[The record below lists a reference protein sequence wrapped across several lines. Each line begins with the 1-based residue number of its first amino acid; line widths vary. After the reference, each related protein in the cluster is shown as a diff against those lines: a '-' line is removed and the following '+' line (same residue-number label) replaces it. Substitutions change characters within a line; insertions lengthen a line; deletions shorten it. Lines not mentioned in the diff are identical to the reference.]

1 MPLLPTSSARSATW
15 ALVLALATVGCSD
28 DQAAFSPRTAKPDA
42 LMADADT
49 VGPALRSQF
58 EVTVRPVLTQ
68 FCASCH
74 SGANGPAFL
83 PAAADWYDAVTTWP
97 GLVNVTD
104 PRASTLVTRGAHA
117 GPALTDFQTRTV
129 LAWLEAEAMQRG
141 GWTPPQDAMVVD
153 AAPMVDAA
161 DPLAEARVAARA
173 AFDLEVSPVLSAVC
187 TACHQAAGP
196 GQGFLTPNPD
206 AYTTVLNWPG
216 IIDLERPTRSR
227 LLTRG
232 PHAGPGLTETQHDT
246 VLRWIE
252 LEVAARGRVVEQDPE
267 TPSFAPILGDN
278 SVDLSPLGLA
288 GATLNFRAELLAA
301 GLYVSSIQVT
311 AGASGARLVHPL
323 FVVWKAGVPQP
334 DPVDSFAGLDLSIQ
348 PGGTATLGS
357 GTLVLVSF
365 AAGDQLSV
373 TFQSAEPTVA
383 QQPDGGVVG
392 PVDGGGLGGGC
403 RSIEAFTQYAQ
414 PQLAQ
419 ACANCH
425 SGGNGSATNAFD
437 MTRISDLTPEGQ
449 AAACGQALSRVNRD
463 DPSASSLFT
472 TTAPGGGGH
481 PFRFNGNAGL
491 YDQFRSQILLWI
503 VQE

>member
-1 MPLLPTSSARSATW
+1 MPSLTFPQTSLVPLGMAFALSA
-15 ALVLALATVGCSD
+15 LGCSD
-28 DQAAFSPRTAKPDA
+28 DQAAFSPRATPIDA
-42 LMADADT
+42 VVVDT
-49 VGPALRSQF
+49 DVVGSALRAQF
-58 EVTVRPVLTQ
+58 ETTVRPVLSQ

-74 SGANGPAFL
+74 SGANGPPFL
-83 PAAADWYDAVTTWP
+83 PSGADWYDAVTTWP
-97 GLVNVTD
+97 GLVNLTD
-104 PRASTLVTRGAHA
+104 PRASALVTRGVHA
-117 GPALTDFQTRTV
+117 GPALTEFQNLTV
-129 LAWLEAEAMQRG
+129 LAWLEAEATQRA
-141 GWTPPQDAMVVD
+141 GWTPPEDAMVVD
-153 AAPMVDAA
+153 AAPIVDAT

-173 AFDLEVSPVLSAVC
+173 AFDTDVSPILSAVC

-206 AYTTVLNWPG
+206 AYTTLLNWPG

-232 PHAGPGLTETQHDT
+232 PHAGPGLNEEQHDNI
-246 VLRWIE
+246 LRWIE
-252 LEVAARGRVVEQDPE
+252 LEIAARGRMVEQDPE

-278 SVDLSPLGLA
+278 SVDLGPLGLV
-288 GATLNFRAELLAA
+288 GSTLTFRAELLAA
-301 GLYVSSIQVT
+301 GLYLSSIQVT

-334 DPVDSFAGLDLSIQ
+334 DPVDSFAGLDLSVQ
-348 PGGTATLGS
+348 PGGAATLAS
-357 GTLVLVSF
+357 GTLVLVAF

-373 TFQSAEPTVA
+373 TFESAEPTVA
-383 QQPDGGVVG
+383 QVPDGGVVG

-403 RSIEAFTQYAQ
+403 RNVAAFTQYAQ

-425 SGGNGSATNAFD
+425 SGGNGSATNALD
-437 MTRISDLTPEGQ
+437 MTRIGDLTPEGQ
-449 AAACGQALSRVNRD
+449 AIACGQSLSRINRD
-463 DPSASSLFT
+463 DPNASSLFT
-472 TTAPGGGGH
+472 TTAPGGRGH
-481 PFRFNGNAGL
+481 PFRFNGDAAR

>member
-1 MPLLPTSSARSATW
+1 MPSSVPMPTRHAPW
-15 ALVLALATVGCSD
+15 VLALTLVAFGCSD
-28 DQAAFSPRTAKPDA
+28 DQAAFSPRTRAPDA
-42 LMADADT
+42 VMPDADT

-58 EVTVRPVLTQ
+58 ETTVRPVLAQ
-68 FCASCH
+68 FCANCH

-83 PAAADWYDAVTTWP
+83 PAATDWYDAVTTWP
-97 GLVNVTD
+97 GLVNVAD
-104 PRASTLVTRGAHA
+104 PRGSTLVTRGVHA
-117 GPALTDFQTRTV
+117 GPALTDFQSRTV
-129 LAWLEAEAMQRG
+129 LAWLEAEATQRA
-141 GWTPPQDAMVVD
+141 GWTPPPDALVVD
-153 AAPMVDAA
+153 AAPAVDAA
-161 DPLAEARVAARA
+161 DPLAEARIAARA
-173 AFDLEVSPVLSAVC
+173 AFDTEVSPVLSAVC

-206 AYTTVLNWPG
+206 AYTTLLNWPG

-278 SVDLSPLGLA
+278 SVDLGPLGLV
-288 GATLNFRAELLAA
+288 GSTLTFRAELLAA
-301 GLYVSSIQVT
+301 GLYLSSIQVT

-334 DPVDSFAGLDLSIQ
+334 DPVDSFSGLDLSIQ
-348 PGGTATLGS
+348 PGGSATLGT

-373 TFQSAEPTVA
+373 TFESAEPTVA
-383 QQPDGGVVG
+383 QQPDGGVMG
-392 PVDGGGLGGGC
+392 PIDAGSLGGGC
-403 RSIEAFTQYAQ
+403 RSVAAFTQYAQ

-437 MTRISDLTPEGQ
+437 MTRIGDLTPEGQ
-449 AAACGQALSRVNRD
+449 AAACGQSLSRIHRD
-463 DPSASSLFT
+463 DPNASSLFT

-481 PFRFNGNAGL
+481 PFRFNGDAAR